1 MASLNE
7 FTGVLGKRKAK
18 HLLRRACLNY
28 DKATLDTFAA
38 LTPSQALAALTTTP
52 STPFAEPYDPVENGS
67 FSQCAG
73 TTDAYWLSSGNPPS
87 HYNCGQSR
95 KRSIVSSWWWYNAI
109 NQNSLKHKLT
119 FFLHTT
125 FTISKDDGSG
135 RSGHFYDYLRLLEF
149 YAYGSIK
156 TLAKKITFDNAMLYY
171 LDNHAN
177 NKNNPNEN
185 YSREFLELFTICK
198 GPQVGEGDYTNY
210 TEHDVVMAAKVF
222 SGIKFKAL
230 RDTID
235 PDTGIPMGY
244 INASQHNTGN
254 KTFSHAFGNTTI
266 SGGNNAN
273 GVHQE
278 LDDFVDM
285 IFNQLETAKAYCRK
299 LYRFYVQRE
308 WGQEV
313 EDDIITPLANQLM
326 NDNGNGTYNL
336 LDALTTLLS
345 SEHFYDED
353 DSDNTN
359 NIIGSKIKN
368 PLQLLSETLTIFE
381 FPIPNPDPSDIGT
394 YSNFYK
400 FWHNFCNKSVL
411 PGGGMGIFAP
421 DTVAGY
427 PADYQAPMFDR
438 AWFTSNNII
447 ARYNLMGSLLQGRNL
462 IAGPQMNNNG
472 NTYYIDIFSNLDIV
486 DHIKQNISI
495 PSDQYVIVTELSE
508 LMYCESIDN
517 SRKDYFMEFL
527 VPAGFP
533 IYYWGDV
540 WNSYLSGDEDDAL
553 VVKNR
558 LEQLVIK
565 MVNAAEFQLM

>member
-1 MASLNE
+1 
-7 FTGVLGKRKAK
+7 
-18 HLLRRACLNY
+18 
-28 DKATLDTFAA
+28 
-38 LTPSQALAALTTTP
+38 
-52 STPFAEPYDPVENGS
+52 
-67 FSQCAG
+67 
-73 TTDAYWLSSGNPPS
+73 
-87 HYNCGQSR
+87 
-95 KRSIVSSWWWYNAI
+95 
-109 NQNSLKHKLT
+109 
-119 FFLHTT
+119 
-125 FTISKDDGSG
+125 
-135 RSGHFYDYLRLLEF
+135 
-149 YAYGSIK
+149 
-156 TLAKKITFDNAMLYY
+156 MLYY

-198 GPQVGEGDYTNY
+198 GPQIGEGDYTNY

-222 SGIKFKAL
+222 SGIKLKAL

-244 INASQHNTGN
+244 INVGQHNTGN

-266 SGGNNAN
+266 SGGNNVN
-273 GVHQE
+273 GIHQE
-278 LDDFVDM
+278 LEDFVDM

-308 WGQEV
+308 WGQDV

-326 NDNGNGTYNL
+326 SDNGNGSYNL
-336 LDALTTLLS
+336 LDAVTTLLS
-345 SEHFYDED
+345 SKHFYDED
-353 DSDNTN
+353 DSDNSN
-359 NIIGSKIKN
+359 NIIGSKIKS
-368 PLQLLSETLTIFE
+368 PLQLLSETLTIFD
-381 FPIPNPDPSDIGT
+381 FTILNPDPNDIAT
-394 YSNFYK
+394 YTNFFK
-400 FWHNFCNKSVL
+400 FWHNFCHKSVL
-411 PGGGMGIFAP
+411 PGGGLNIFGP

-447 ARYNLMGSLLQGRNL
+447 ARYNLMGSLLQGKNL

-472 NTYYIDIFSNLDIV
+472 NTYYINLFSNLDIV
-486 DHIKQNISI
+486 EYIKQNISI

-533 IYYWGDV
+533 IYYWSDV

-558 LEQLVIK
+558 LEQLVTK

>member
-1 MASLNE
+1 MSSLNE
-7 FTGVLGKRKAK
+7 FTSVLGKRKAK

-472 NTYYIDIFSNLDIV
+472 NTYYINIFSNLDIV
-486 DHIKQNISI
+486 DYIKQNISI